1 MFPGVVCFY
10 QRIVYSISQSVYT
23 RHNQGI
29 HRRHHVA
36 MVISHSAAARHDAI
50 IDFFQKLVPISQQEV
65 GINLLARDVLPSV
78 VATRVFLRSEERRVG
93 KECRSGWLPMR
104 EKK

>member
-1 MFPGVVCFY
+1 
-10 QRIVYSISQSVYT
+10 
-23 RHNQGI
+23 NQGI
-29 HRRHHVA
+29 HRRHHVG

-78 VATRVFLRSEERRVG
+78 VATRVFLAGISTM
-93 KECRSGWLPMR
+93 CLPQLGEGVKGYTSHEVEVVR
-104 EKK
+104 DFDIRFYVSYQLVAA